1 MDYDLLDRCPLSGV
15 NSNCAKIGQRAYDRN
30 WLIALKN
37 SSVAY
42 FRPTA
47 ARIQETVI
55 NKNNDLAGGIDSGA
69 AETGTESLLEPA
81 FSTVSAKTGYPEGM
95 C

>member
-1 MDYDLLDRCPLSGV
+1 
-15 NSNCAKIGQRAYDRN
+15 
-30 WLIALKN
+30 
-37 SSVAY
+37 
-42 FRPTA
+42 
-47 ARIQETVI
+47 VI